1 LWYKITHDG
10 GIALVENNELIFS
23 IELEK
28 VNKNNRYAGILD
40 LSEIEQLLQS
50 KGYDINQI
58 DHFVVDGWHIDRTKN
73 TVVNVDIPT
82 NGIKPPS
89 SDGRYF

>member
-1 LWYKITHDG
+1 MTFCGIKITHDG

-73 TVVNVDIPT
+73 TVVNVD
-82 NGIKPPS
+82 S
-89 SDGRYF
+89 FC